1 MRRRTP
7 LPNGSAA
14 GRTRGRR
21 GRNRP
26 FEMERRHEGAS
37 CVGRRAAILR
47 FVPRVQVQGGGG
59 RRRRR
64 SKLGVTS
71 SLGSKVA
78 TTSSTTRAGCCTA
91 GAMARKT
98 GREARPARRVVHL
111 LASADKTSSS
121 PTALPSPKWTLE
133 PWSTSACSWASLLP
147 PGFFGTLDS
156 GRRPMSQDSGCGTG
170 CHQQST
176 SKSTHSQ
183 VCMTRVRWAGVPASR
198 HLSQRPPTHLS
209 PSMRVPWTWIR
220 FWKTVTRRGFRT
232 RVLVVFK
239 RHQVR

>member
-111 LASADKTSSS
+111 LASADKTSRPAEGGVPMRVMEGVIRAWHAGSHDRLRCGGARGRLTAQ
-121 PTALPSPKWTLE
+121 PTRPMCRVQR
-133 PWSTSACSWASLLP
+133 SACMLHVLAHARLR
-147 PGFFGTLDS
+147 TR
-156 GRRPMSQDSGCGTG
+156 GRSR
-170 CHQQST
+170 
-176 SKSTHSQ
+176 K
-183 VCMTRVRWAGVPASR
+183 ASR
-198 HLSQRPPTHLS
+198 SGGYLVSVDSVKKICCNCLSG
-209 PSMRVPWTWIR
+209 PSRA
-220 FWKTVTRRGFRT
+220 GQSGQDA
-232 RVLVVFK
+232 LA
-239 RHQVR
+239 